1 MSFGQWLIDPENIN
15 SNIFT
20 LITVV
25 ISGIISWG
33 ISALYFHCG
42 NRNNVTA
49 SLLHPM
55 KRILEEPFSWNN
67 YKSLEEIYRGYS
79 AKYLKKGERKAID
92 NLLSAYKEV
101 CPYDHD
107 RICAEALFSYFIYKL
122 KTNGINPKPV
132 PIYFEDEQIDQD
144 FPDGIYSMTRSLQEI
159 ISGYNPECDDE
170 TDYKTRIICTYNLF
184 KRECYSDQAITYF
197 DDYSLEEV
205 LQNSKIRIDWDNK
218 FKLAK
223 KAKREFLSLKALK

>member
-1 MSFGQWLIDPENIN
+1 MSFGQWLIDPENID

-33 ISALYFHCG
+33 ISALYFHYG
-42 NRNNVTA
+42 NRKSVTT

-79 AKYLKKGERKAID
+79 AKYLKKDERKVIE

-107 RICAEALFSYFIYKL
+107 RICAESLFSYFIHKL
-122 KTNGINPKPV
+122 KVNGINPKPV
-132 PIYFEDEQIDQD
+132 PIYFEDEEIDRD
-144 FPDGIYSMTRSLQEI
+144 YPDGIYSMREYLLEI
-159 ISGYNPECDDE
+159 ISNYAPGYDDE
-170 TDYKTRIICTYNLF
+170 TDYKNRIICAYNRF
-184 KRECYSDQAITYF
+184 KRECYTDRAITYF

-205 LQNSKIRIDWDNK
+205 LKGSQIRTDWDNRLQ
-218 FKLAK
+218 LAK
-223 KAKREFLSLKALK
+223 EAKNKFLSLKALK